1 MSRRS
6 TLLILGLLLGS
17 AAHGQVLELEV
28 PSPAVD
34 TETEPEVTL
43 DPGEAFV
50 NANAAY
56 EAGDYELAI
65 GLLRRLAESGFDGG
79 HLHFNL
85 GNAYLRNGELGHA
98 VASYR
103 RAAIRLPRDEDVRAN
118 LAFSRKSTK
127 DALSPPEP
135 SAFLSTLFFWHYGLS
150 LSELQMV
157 VLSLNLLFWSVWA
170 IRLFQ
175 QDSEVLR
182 WIFILL
188 LVLLV
193 ATAGSLF
200 VHNFFPL
207 QVAVVVPQEIEA
219 RTAPDPDSV
228 VRFKLHAGTEVKV
241 KDRRTGWLRI
251 VLPDGQQGW
260 VEEQWTELVEG

>member
-1 MSRRS
+1 VKRRS

-17 AAHGQVLELEV
+17 AAQGQVLELEA

-34 TETEPEVTL
+34 TESEPEGAH
-43 DPGEAFV
+43 DPGEVFV

-65 GLLRRLAESGFDGG
+65 ALFNRLADNGLDSG

-98 VASYR
+98 VASFR
-103 RAAIRLPRDEDVRAN
+103 RAEVRLPRDEDVRAN
-118 LAFSRKSTK
+118 LAFSRQSTK
-127 DALSPPEP
+127 DALAPPEP

-150 LSELQMV
+150 LRELQVV
-157 VLSLNLLFWSVWA
+157 VLSLNLLFWGVWA
-170 IRLFQ
+170 IRLFY

-193 ATAGSLF
+193 GTAGSLF
-200 VHNFFPL
+200 VHHVFPL
-207 QVAVVVPQEIEA
+207 QVAVVVPQEIDA

-241 KDRRTGWLRI
+241 KDRRPGWLRI

-260 VEEQWTELVEG
+260 VEEEWTELVEG

>member
-1 MSRRS
+1 VKRRS
-6 TLLILGLLLGS
+6 TLLVFGLLLGS
-17 AAHGQVLELEV
+17 AAQGQVLELEA
-28 PSPAVD
+28 PSTVVD
-34 TETEPEVTL
+34 TEAEPEGEL

-50 NANAAY
+50 NANTAY
-56 EAGDYELAI
+56 EAGDYLLAI
-65 GLLRRLAESGFDGG
+65 DLLTRLADHGFDSG

-103 RAAIRLPRDEDVRAN
+103 RAAIRLPRDEDVQAN
-118 LAFSRKSTK
+118 LAFARQSTK
-127 DALSPPEP
+127 DALSPTEP
-135 SAFLSTLFFWHYGLS
+135 SAVLSTLFFWHYGLS
-150 LSELQMV
+150 LKELQVV
-157 VLSLNLLFWSVWA
+157 VLSLNLLFWGVWA
-170 IRLFQ
+170 IRLFH

-200 VHNFFPL
+200 VHQFFPL

-219 RTAPDPDSV
+219 RTAPDPESV

-241 KDRRTGWLRI
+241 KDRRPGWLRI

>member
-1 MSRRS
+1 
-6 TLLILGLLLGS
+6 
-17 AAHGQVLELEV
+17 V
-28 PSPAVD
+28 PEGVH
-34 TETEPEVTL
+34 
-43 DPGEAFV
+43 DPGGVFV
-50 NANAAY
+50 KANAAY
-56 EAGDYELAI
+56 EVGDYELAI
-65 GLLRRLAESGFDGG
+65 ALFNRLVDNGFDSG

-85 GNAYLRNGELGHA
+85 GNSYLRNGELGDA
-98 VASYR
+98 VASFR

-135 SAFLSTLFFWHYGLS
+135 SAFLSTLFFWHYDLS
-150 LSELQMV
+150 LRELQVV
-157 VLSLNLLFWSVWA
+157 VLVLNLLFWGVWA
-170 IRLFQ
+170 IRLFHR
-175 QDSEVLR
+175 DSEVLR

-188 LVLLV
+188 LVLLL

-200 VHNFFPL
+200 VHHFFPL

-219 RTAPDPDSV
+219 RTAPDPESV

-241 KDRRTGWLRI
+241 KDRRPGWLRI

-260 VEEQWTELVEG
+260 VEEEWTELVEG

>member
-1 MSRRS
+1 MKRRS

-17 AAHGQVLELEV
+17 AAYGQVLELEV
-28 PSPAVD
+28 PSTAVD
-34 TETEPEVTL
+34 TETEPEGVL
-43 DPGEAFV
+43 DSGEAFV

-56 EAGDYELAI
+56 EAGDYGLAI
-65 GLLRRLAESGFDGG
+65 GLLKRLADDGFDSG

-118 LAFSRKSTK
+118 LAFSRQSTK

-135 SAFLSTLFFWHYGLS
+135 SAFVSTLFFWHYGLS
-150 LSELQMV
+150 PTELQV
-157 VLSLNLLFWSVWA
+157 IVLALNLLFWGIWA
-170 IRLFQ
+170 IRLFH

-188 LVLLV
+188 LVLL
-193 ATAGSLF
+193 
-200 VHNFFPL
+200 
-207 QVAVVVPQEIEA
+207 
-219 RTAPDPDSV
+219 
-228 VRFKLHAGTEVKV
+228 
-241 KDRRTGWLRI
+241 
-251 VLPDGQQGW
+251 
-260 VEEQWTELVEG
+260 

>member
-1 MSRRS
+1 MKRRP

-17 AAHGQVLELEV
+17 AAQGQVLELVSEGV
-28 PSPAVD
+28 H
-34 TETEPEVTL
+34 
-43 DPGEAFV
+43 DPGGVFV

-56 EAGDYELAI
+56 ESGDYELAI
-65 GLLRRLAESGFDGG
+65 ALFNRLVDNGFDSG

-85 GNAYLRNGELGHA
+85 GNSYLRNGELGYA
-98 VASYR
+98 VASFR
-103 RAAIRLPRDEDVRAN
+103 RAAIRLPRDEDVLAN
-118 LAFSRKSTK
+118 LTFSRKSTK

-150 LSELQMV
+150 PRELQVV
-157 VLSLNLLFWSVWA
+157 VLALNLLFWGVWA
-170 IRLFQ
+170 IRLFH

-200 VHNFFPL
+200 VHRLFPL

-219 RTAPDPDSV
+219 RTAPDPESV
-228 VRFKLHAGTEVKV
+228 VRFKLHAGTEVQV
-241 KDRRTGWLRI
+241 KDRRPGWLRI

-260 VEEQWTELVEG
+260 VEEEWTELVEG